1 MRECNFGQRVESTS
15 GHDADEFELVGV
27 SFDHAQGIAADRPGG
42 AEQHDLFAA
51 AHIDAIPSL
60 KQ

>member
-1 MRECNFGQRVESTS
+1 MRVCDFGKRVEPASRRN
-15 GHDADEFELVGV
+15 ADEFELVGV
-27 SFDHAQGIAADRPGG
+27 SFDHAQGIAADRAGG

-51 AHIDAIPSL
+51 THIDAIPSL